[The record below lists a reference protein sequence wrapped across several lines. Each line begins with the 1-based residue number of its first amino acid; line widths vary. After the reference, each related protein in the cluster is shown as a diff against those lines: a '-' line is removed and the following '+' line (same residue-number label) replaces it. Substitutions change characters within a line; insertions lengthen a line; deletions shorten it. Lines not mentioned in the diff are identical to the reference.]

1 MANEDTAKISEEVT
15 GLKADIARIAES
27 VSEFIRTRGQDAA
40 SRIQGT
46 AEETWNETKQKLGC
60 VKQKIQDE
68 PVAATAVAFG
78 VGLVVGL
85 LLSGRRR
92 R

>member
-15 GLKADIARIAES
+15 GLKAEIAKIAES
-27 VSEFIRTRGQDAA
+27 VSEFIRTRGHDAA

-46 AEETWNETKQKLGC
+46 AEDTWNGTKQKLTT
-60 VKQKIQDE
+60 VKHKIEEE

-85 LLSGRRR
+85 ILSGRRR